1 MKSFL
6 LPALS
11 TLVLLLHA
19 GAAMA
24 AAETRWMK
32 IVLDGRKVGQLESI
46 REVDGDRVTSTERMT
61 MTIDR
66 AGITLPVFTEE
77 RSIETLDGKPLGFT
91 AKTGLSGMDTE
102 VEGTLDDNGQL
113 QIAMRSGNSEQRR
126 SMPWPAGAVLLEGAR
141 LAEQRAGLEA
151 GARYSMLSFQ
161 PSTLQ
166 AIPSSGVVMATESVM
181 VEGGVRDLVR
191 IDQVADLDGAPLR
204 MSAWVDRDHTIHR
217 ASMPVMGMEF
227 VLLACSEACAKAP
240 NQSADILDRAMVVA
254 PRALDG
260 DERSAGLVYTLRIA
274 GQDAP
279 ALPSV
284 GEQRSTRGEQ
294 VWSVRVEPRG
304 SLHDTTPPTA
314 ADRNANRWLNHDDP
328 TVVALARR
336 AVGES
341 KHADAGALMQALED
355 FVREYIDNKSMRI
368 GYASAAETV
377 ASREGDCTEHAV
389 LLAALGRALDVPTRV
404 VNGLA
409 YAPSFAGRDQVFVPH
424 AWVQAWDGKRWRS
437 YDAALAGFDAGH
449 IALSIGD
456 GDASGFYGGV
466 ALLGNVAIEAIAP
479 LPETAAR

>member
-1 MKSFL
+1 MKTFL

-11 TLVLLLHA
+11 TLVFLLHS
-19 GAAMA
+19 GAVVA
-24 AAETRWMK
+24 AAETQWKK

-46 REVDGDRVTSTERMT
+46 REVDGDRVISTERMS
-61 MTIDR
+61 MTVDR

-77 RSIETLDGKPLGFT
+77 RSIETLDGSPLGFT

-102 VEGTLDDNGQL
+102 IEGTLDADGQL
-113 QIAMRSGNSEQRR
+113 QIVMRSGNSEQRR
-126 SMPWPAGAVLLEGAR
+126 SMPWPAGAVLVEGAR
-141 LAEQRAGLEA
+141 LAEQRAGLQA

-166 AIPSSGVVMATESVM
+166 AIPSSAVVVANESVM
-181 VEGGVRDLVR
+181 VEGGVRELLR
-191 IDQVADLDGAPLR
+191 IDQVADLDGTPLR
-204 MSAWVDRDHTIHR
+204 MSAWVDADHTIHR
-217 ASMPVMGMEF
+217 ASMPVMGMDF

-240 NQSADILDRAMVVA
+240 NQSADILDRAMVAA
-254 PRALDG
+254 PRALAD
-260 DERSAGLVYTLRIA
+260 DERARGLEYTLRIA
-274 GQDAP
+274 GADAP
-279 ALPSV
+279 RLPSV
-284 GEQRSTRGEQ
+284 AEQRSTRGDQ
-294 VWSVRVEPRG
+294 SWSVRVEPRG
-304 SLHDTTPPTA
+304 SVHDTTPPTA

-328 TVVALARR
+328 AVIALARR
-336 AVGES
+336 AAGEGD
-341 KHADAGALMQALED
+341 HADAGGLMQVLED
-355 FVREYIDNKSMRI
+355 FVRGYIDNKSMRI

-389 LLAALGRALDVPTRV
+389 LLAAMGRALDVPTRV

-449 IALSIGD
+449 VALSIGD

-466 ALLGNVAIEAIAP
+466 ALLGNVAIEAITP
-479 LPETAAR
+479 LTENPAR